1 MTNKDLILLENA
13 YVKVLEEA
21 KKKVNPWAVAKSIA
35 KEKDLS
41 PEKEEKIVKGVKKSA
56 KKYGKNITSK
66 TIKKKK

>member
-21 KKKVNPWAVAKSIA
+21 KKKVNPFAVAKSIA
-35 KEKDLS
+35 NET
-41 PEKEEKIVKGVKKSA
+41 EGVVVYQYVPFK

>member
-21 KKKVNPWAVAKSIA
+21 KKKVNPFAVAKSIA

-56 KKYGKNITSK
+56 KKYGKNITS
-66 TIKKKK
+66 IKL

>member
-35 KEKDLS
+35 KEKNLS
-41 PEKEEKIVKGVKKSA
+41 PE
-56 KKYGKNITSK
+56 KYGKNITSK